1 LDINATSTSIIPQI
15 IGKYSNGEKCYRK
28 GEGNIS
34 DWEFECLSVLTKLMY
49 YVFDRDR
56 DYKIFQFHNVKNSLT

>member
-1 LDINATSTSIIPQI
+1 MSKYGTVTNRSQLDINATSTSIIPQI

-34 DWEFECLSVLTKLMY
+34 D
-49 YVFDRDR
+49 
-56 DYKIFQFHNVKNSLT
+56 